1 MDVVA
6 SASAH
11 SRWPSPLNVAQHPM
25 SSTFSEEPKLPRL
38 EQRDPAPAD
47 HSDAS
52 LTQALLENR
61 SLKEQIA
68 AQTQLMH
75 LLTHQLATPLTSL
88 NGSLHLLNE
97 PCLTVEHRQE
107 FLELVQQQVQRLQNL
122 LQDLVALRNLETGVL
137 KIHAASFCLKSL
149 VEEVAVNF
157 TNRSII
163 YQLKPTVPEVWGD
176 RWQISQVLVNLL
188 SNAIKYSPD
197 GSPVEVGATLLQ
209 NGWVEVWVQDYGLG
223 IPAVDQPHLFERFYR
238 VKHRDRQ
245 SIEGTG
251 LGLALCKLLVE
262 NQGGQIN
269 FKSTHGHGS
278 RFYFTLPTVQVIDR

>member
-1 MDVVA
+1 
-6 SASAH
+6 
-11 SRWPSPLNVAQHPM
+11 M

-38 EQRDPAPAD
+38 EQPDLALTSHAD
-47 HSDAS
+47 AR

-88 NGSLHLLNE
+88 NGSLQLLNE

-107 FLELVQQQVQRLQNL
+107 FLDLVQQQVKRLQNL
-122 LQDLVALRNLETGVL
+122 LQDLVALQNLETGTLELQTVR
-137 KIHAASFCLKSL
+137 FCLKDL
-149 VEEVAVNF
+149 VDEVAVNF
-157 TNRSII
+157 TNCSIT
-163 YQLKPTVPEVWGD
+163 YQIDLNSSEVWGD

-197 GSPVEVGATLLQ
+197 GSPVEVGARSLH
-209 NGWVEVWVQDYGLG
+209 NGWVEVWVQDHGLG
-223 IPAVDQPHLFERFYR
+223 IPAADQPHLFERFYR
-238 VKHRDRQ
+238 VRHHDRQ

-262 NQGGQIN
+262 NQGGQIS
-269 FKSTHGHGS
+269 FESVHGHGS
-278 RFYFTLPTVQVIDR
+278 RFYFTLPTVRVDDR